1 MTNWRP
7 LFYMLTTSRDFRQLL
22 IDSGSIAKRI
32 VYSFTE
38 DFREE
43 SKQRF
48 AEGEPTSEIALDVK
62 EQVKEKVKQNEV
74 PQMTDQEWDRLQDD
88 VQRVLVL
95 LSREPTYREGIS
107 RIFNLLDSFQKTV
120 YQQPIQAAI
129 TPENVHIR
137 RAAKETE
144 ELIACF
150 SGRETLDHWE
160 FHLRNLS
167 LQIQKNEN
175 LQIYLQELKEFIL
188 KARSEDEI
196 RSEGFKSQSKELAY
210 RGRELMRDLRD
221 QEDLNLFFD
230 ASNDMLN
237 NIKNDEF
244 LQILRKHAGVVQS
257 DLSFVDTQGLLQVD
271 TDMLSK
277 LQSSF
282 LPVLVDTLKYI
293 PVPKIHSN
301 DNEREF
307 WLDNLVLCSYD
318 IMPENLRFYFE
329 TSSDI
334 SMRDLEVHSHTYLV
348 IELNKL
354 LTEIKDIE
362 FFYCKK
368 TFPGFEDQGKVTFRI
383 GGHGAKLTFTF
394 AIDQN
399 PEDVAPRIR
408 KGFASFDISDLSIDF
423 DKSTLRHPTMVPI
436 LTQMFKI
443 QIRHEIE
450 RQVEKN
456 LTGFLQKLGD
466 MMTST
471 LTEINRPF
479 FTGIELAKKAV
490 KSSQMAQV
498 YEKRRELLE

>member
-1 MTNWRP
+1 
-7 LFYMLTTSRDFRQLL
+7 
-22 IDSGSIAKRI
+22 
-32 VYSFTE
+32 
-38 DFREE
+38 
-43 SKQRF
+43 
-48 AEGEPTSEIALDVK
+48 
-62 EQVKEKVKQNEV
+62 
-74 PQMTDQEWDRLQDD
+74 MTDQEWDRLQED

-107 RIFNLLDSFQKTV
+107 RIFNLLDSFQKTLT
-120 YQQPIQAAI
+120 QEPIQAAI
-129 TPENVHIR
+129 TPDNIHFR
-137 RAAKETE
+137 RIAKETE
-144 ELIACF
+144 DLVASF
-150 SGRETLDHWE
+150 SGRETLDKWML
-160 FHLRNLS
+160 HLRNLS

-188 KARSEDEI
+188 KARTEDEI
-196 RSEGFKSQSKELAY
+196 RSQEFKSLSKELAN

-221 QEDLNLFFD
+221 QEDLSHFFD
-230 ASNDMLN
+230 VSKDMLD

-244 LQILRKHAGVVQS
+244 MQILRKNAEVVQS

-301 DNEREF
+301 DEEREF

-329 TSSDI
+329 TSSNI

-354 LTEIKDIE
+354 LTELKDIE

-368 TFPGFEDQGKVTFRI
+368 SFPGFEDQGKVTFRI
-383 GGHGAKLTFTF
+383 GGQGAKLTFTF

-399 PEDVAPRIR
+399 PEDAVPRIR
-408 KGFASFDISDLSIDF
+408 KGFANFDISDLSIDF
-423 DKSTLRHPTMVPI
+423 DKSTLRHPTMVPM

-450 RQVEKN
+450 RRVEEN

-466 MMTST
+466 MMTRT
-471 LTEINRPF
+471 LTEVNRPF
-479 FTGIELAKKAV
+479 LAGIDIAKKAV
-490 KSSQMAQV
+490 KSSQMGQV